1 MVNNMQ
7 DPEQFSI
14 ESILQRLK
22 ERFLIEANEI
32 INFFDWELI
41 LKFVLFLKE
50 KNEIGGFFSKR
61 DSMEILDRHVLESI
75 YHVYS
80 ITKKIGSWKGIQLGD
95 AGTGPGIPGFFF
107 RCLKEHPIVVLID
120 SQKRK
125 LSHTENFVRS
135 NQIGNVEFQFIRTE
149 ESKLHLNYVTSRGF
163 IPYPYS
169 VEAIC
174 NLLKI
179 NGTYVPFLGKHDIDP
194 KLEEKILSYS
204 GFKLEFSED
213 LIPLEF
219 LGMRHIKFLKKVSSP
234 RHGYP
239 RAWKEISKESKGA
252 NGKDRID

>member
-1 MVNNMQ
+1 MQ

-22 ERFLIEANEI
+22 ERFPTEADEI
-32 INFFDWELI
+32 SSFFDWDLVH
-41 LKFVLFLKE
+41 KFTVFLKE
-50 KNEIGGFFSKR
+50 KNEAGGFFSKR
-61 DSMEILDRHVLESI
+61 DSEEILDRHVLESI
-75 YHVYS
+75 YHVYR
-80 ITKKIGSWKGIQLGD
+80 ITKKIGSWKGTQLGD

-135 NQIGNVEFQFIRTE
+135 NQIDGVKFQFIRAE
-149 ESKLHLNYVTSRGF
+149 ESKLSLNYVISRGF

-169 VEAIC
+169 IEAIC

-179 NGTYVPFLGKHDIDP
+179 NGTYVPFLGKHDMDTN
-194 KLEEKILSYS
+194 LEKKVLSYS

-213 LIPLEF
+213 LVPLEF